1 MCVHVRGRDLRAF
14 SITCNAE
21 RERESA
27 HERERERGGREREFG
42 FIYLGFIYSPP
53 DTDSMKA

>member
-27 HERERERGGREREFG
+27 HERERERGGGERE
-42 FIYLGFIYSPP
+42 LGFIHSQR
-53 DTDSMKA
+53 SGLFI